1 MNSFQTPRARRAFA
15 ALLLL
20 VAGLAWAVPAGAQE
34 PIALAL
40 PDRPPIMVEATT
52 LDIRNADA
60 SPTTYPYVTSRSPV
74 TYDQA
79 IKAWAAQR
87 FKLTGGSVNTLRVTM
102 RQGSIVEKLLPVT
115 KGIKGWFK
123 KDQNAEYTAT
133 LDIEIAIVDPTGKVL
148 TTAEGKSFATETIRE
163 DATSVD
169 RTNTWLNLV
178 KKTFDTLD
186 SDLGA
191 RMRTTMTGYV
201 Q

>member
-1 MNSFQTPRARRAFA
+1 MTSLPLRARRAFA
-15 ALLLL
+15 TLLLL
-20 VAGLAWAVPAGAQE
+20 VAGLVWAVPAGAQE
-34 PIALAL
+34 PIALSL
-40 PDRPPIMVEATT
+40 PDRPAVMVAATT
-52 LDIRNADA
+52 LDVRNADA
-60 SPTTYPYVTSRSPV
+60 SPTGYPYVTSRSPV

-79 IKAWAAQR
+79 VKAWAAQR
-87 FKLTGGSVNTLRVTM
+87 FKLTGGSVNTLRITM

-133 LDIEIAIVDPTGKVL
+133 LDIEIAIVDPTGNVL

-163 DATSVD
+163 DATSAD
-169 RTNTWLNLV
+169 RTNTWLTLV

-186 SDLGA
+186 SDLA
-191 RMRTTMTGYV
+191 TRMRTTMTGYV